1 MGKEWPITLKV
12 DIEPE
17 GLKQV
22 VEEGRLIEF
31 VDALSTLASEHIQ
44 VKLVDE
50 MARASVGLTEV
61 NKGVHMVVG
70 FLPDDPYGTPPKPWP
85 LPWSRIGMSVGLKQ
99 ELREIV
105 REEIAHMR

>member
-1 MGKEWPITLKV
+1 MEKEWPITLKV

-22 VEEGRLIEF
+22 VEEGRLLEF

-50 MARASVGLTEV
+50 MARASVGLSEV
-61 NKGVHMVVG
+61 NKGIHLVVG
-70 FLPDDPYGTPPKPWP
+70 FLPEDPYGTGPWP
-85 LPWSRIGMSVGLKQ
+85 WSKVMMRSSALKQ
-99 ELREIV
+99 ELREMV
-105 REEIAHMR
+105 REELARMR

>member
-1 MGKEWPITLKV
+1 MEKEWPITLKV

-17 GLKQV
+17 GLKRV
-22 VEEGRLIEF
+22 VEEGRLLEF

-61 NKGVHMVVG
+61 NKGVHMIVG
-70 FLPDDPYGTPPKPWP
+70 FLPEEPYGVGPWP
-85 LPWSRIGMSVGLKQ
+85 WPKGMLRSATLRQ

-105 REEIAHMR
+105 REEIAHM